1 MYLFCQFCLK
11 CYFSVHCGLKVTFKP
26 WANSFIISTF
36 MSIVEMLHIYCDVS
50 GYICIYMHLYVIC
63 LYDLLEKHQLNQVL
77 MQSIT
82 YIWMLSDTSN
92 YFLVISP
99 QLKFSVLSLRLSYTE
114 LFMYTKL
121 MFHQNFLNI
130 ECQKFW
136 HYGNTQ
142 SVYNLICISLNNSKV
157 DILTICLL
165 IICNFTL

>member
-1 MYLFCQFCLK
+1 MLLNSNIFLLRTHELFFFIINLDIVYLFCQFCLK
-11 CYFSVHCGLKVTFKP
+11 CYFSVHCGLKVTFKS

-77 MQSIT
+77 MQSIM

-99 QLKFSVLSLRLSYTE
+99 QLKFSVLSLSE
-114 LFMYTKL
+114 TKL
-121 MFHQNFLNI
+121 Y
-130 ECQKFW
+130 W
-136 HYGNTQ
+136 V
-142 SVYNLICISLNNSKV
+142 VYVYQTNVSPEFSQHWLPKILALWKYTICI
-157 DILTICLL
+157 
-165 IICNFTL
+165 